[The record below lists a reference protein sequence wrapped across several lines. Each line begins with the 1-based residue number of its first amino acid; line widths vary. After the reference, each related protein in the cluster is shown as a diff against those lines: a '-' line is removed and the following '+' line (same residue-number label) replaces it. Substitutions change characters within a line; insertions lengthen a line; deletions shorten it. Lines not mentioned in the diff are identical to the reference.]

1 MEYLGDGY
9 AKEIIQFIRTQNFS
23 NYLSNETNCLDYD
36 EQGLVKKKKEM
47 KMPIYNFREC
57 ISKIKKYILSLS
69 SKISIPVFSFICFIK
84 ERLKLILL
92 TGLVTFISNHRK

>member
-36 EQGLVKKKKEM
+36 EQGLSPK
-47 KMPIYNFREC
+47 
-57 ISKIKKYILSLS
+57 SKNIFYHYLQKYLFQFFLLF
-69 SKISIPVFSFICFIK
+69 VL
-84 ERLKLILL
+84 LK
-92 TGLVTFISNHRK
+92 RD